1 MTFFPSSRFIRSAC
15 FAFLA
20 VAGLVATAAAETIE
34 IAAAECAGM
43 SGFRAHWDRTIP
55 VAEEGERIQRDAVVK
70 DRGQTAVWGGEKP
83 GPLAFDAVHR
93 SLLVRFPGAAKEIA
107 AAVKSGK
114 EIEKVELVLP
124 HLDEELWPTGS
135 GGADYPCADGYR
147 YRMNWDCDKMYR
159 AQRPS
164 WHAVA
169 HALRKPWTA
178 DAAIGPTYNAAIN
191 GAVYWKRFGATD
203 TAEDRYPAQLG
214 PAEVSSYKPEGR
226 MDVTTVLTD
235 SAYGKT
241 LADRL
246 GVIANNGF
254 VINKEEVYDARYF
267 TGAYEWAI
275 STGPQA
281 ILVKQPKLI
290 VTLKAGKAEQATP
303 PAVDVA
309 AVAAKHKDKPLGS
322 PTAVVPTAA
331 EVQKLDEQ
339 FTAKPDWMPDWQY
352 AHVKQL
358 MGLESGGKAEPF
370 YYRVVPQHVR
380 NRAKQEAEQEA
391 KKTGKPVDADYAAY
405 LAWLD
410 WVNGRPP
417 RYWEGHLTAA
427 DNITQWYN
435 YRAALPGPVQ
445 DSVIRSWNA
454 WLMPDRETQLD
465 GNLRR
470 QYDDTSGKLIHPMA
484 DDPRVGK
491 SKDGKQAEWGQG
503 DVYYKKTGDWRG
515 NKSYYRSGFTR
526 EMSTANFNSSA
537 ASGALLNGQIIGSEK
552 AMDDG
557 RAGLMQFPFWMWT
570 FGSGVG
576 QEYIDPYYWAIATAG
591 NKLFADFCEQP
602 EDKLAG
608 WSIMNKT
615 VNDLACGYHPNLKRL
630 VGPASRTFS
639 EHSLGQQDGLYHIL
653 HVISPRGS
661 LCDTDTGTLPALTM
675 PKDANGNSPQPV
687 SAWGHDYPP
696 AMVALQSLSGP
707 WAEPWFAEMVDEKPL
722 PWSAVLEKEGDT
734 IVTHFGVN
742 YGLASIRT
750 KPQRLHVVGQWR
762 RKAELPKSM
771 SDIGTLDM
779 RVGFNQTQIANDGSG
794 VISEEG
800 IYRTFQEGNRLIMV
814 AKPKPQVIQ
823 QTAAEHQYGNRKQPA
838 QEIKSVQCT
847 AALFS
852 YEQPQPTWEIFV
864 GDKKIDSLP
873 ATAKFGQVISIRDG
887 VSYLAIRPLPTTDVG
902 RDTEVSL
909 EAGQPQMEAY
919 HEAVNVQPALLINA
933 YFYKKDAPIGA
944 DALKQ
949 LEGGIG
955 GFVVEMG
962 DEADF
967 GSFQKFQEHI
977 KKTKLEAD
985 AKSLSY
991 RSGSD
996 TLTAAWDAF
1005 AVNGKDPVAGFRERL
1020 LWQDTSLSQMG
1031 RTSLEKNGAVL
1042 DRGPLHP
1049 ELNMLLQTFPKQ
1061 KIYVATN
1068 MLPNYLPYSF
1078 REPGGVKIVA
1088 DGGCSMGRWAVKDS
1102 REIDIRYTPF
1112 GGNYRAGAEKE
1123 MRLAT
1128 LLFVSGTKDTPKVI
1142 LNGKDISA
1150 GLKAWKQD
1158 GTAGWLVPLV
1168 GDLPAD
1174 DQIAARLT
1182 AAQKLVQAK

>member
-1 MTFFPSSRFIRSAC
+1 MRTRALQIAQIWWLAP
-15 FAFLA
+15 FLLI
-20 VAGLVATAAAETIE
+20 GTATAAAETLE
-34 IAAAECAGM
+34 ITAAECAGM

-93 SLLVRFPGAAKEIA
+93 SLLVRFPDAAKEIA
-107 AAVKSGK
+107 AALKAGK
-114 EIEKVELVLP
+114 QIEKVELVLP

-159 AQRPS
+159 AQRPN

-178 DAAIGPTYNAAIN
+178 DAAIGPTYNAAVN

-214 PAEVSSYKPEGR
+214 PTEVSSYKPDGR
-226 MDVTTVLTD
+226 MDVTAVLTD

-290 VTLKAGKAEQATP
+290 VTLKAGTAEQAMP

-309 AVAAKHKDKPLGS
+309 AIAAKHKGKPLGT
-322 PTAVVPTAA
+322 PTAVVPSAA

-339 FTAKPDWMPDWQY
+339 FTAKPTWMPDWQY

-370 YYRVVPQHVR
+370 YYRVVPPHVR
-380 NRAKQEAEQEA
+380 NRAKQEAEQLA
-391 KKTGKPVDADYAAY
+391 KKTGQPVDADYAVY
-405 LAWLD
+405 LSWLD

-427 DNITQWYN
+427 DNVTQWYN
-435 YRAALPGPVQ
+435 FRAALPGPVQ
-445 DSVIRSWNA
+445 DSMLRSWNA
-454 WLMPDRETQLD
+454 WLMPDRDTQLD

-470 QYDDTSGKLIHPMA
+470 QYDETSGKLIHPMA

-491 SKDGKQAEWGQG
+491 SKDGKPAEWGQG

-602 EDKLAG
+602 EDRLAG

-615 VNDLACGYHPNLKRL
+615 VNDLACGYHPNLKKL

-661 LCDTDTGTLPALTM
+661 LCDTDTGTLPAITM
-675 PKDANGNSPQPV
+675 PKDANGNTPQPV

-722 PWSAVLEKEGDT
+722 PWSAVLEKEGDA
-734 IVTHFGVN
+734 IVTYFGVN

-750 KPQRLHVVGQWR
+750 KPQRLHVLGHWR

-771 SDIGTLDM
+771 RDIGTLDM

-800 IYRTFQEGNRLIMV
+800 IYRTFQEGNRLIML

-852 YEQPQPTWEIFV
+852 YEQPQPTWQIFV

-873 ATAKFGQVISIRDG
+873 ATAKFGQAIVIRDG

-902 RDTEVSL
+902 RDAEVTL

-919 HEAVNVQPALLINA
+919 HEGVNVQPALLINA
-933 YFYKKDAPIGA
+933 YFYKKDAPISA

-949 LEGGIG
+949 LENAYG

-962 DEADF
+962 DEVEY
-967 GSFQKFQEHI
+967 GSFEKFRQHIQKG
-977 KKTKLEAD
+977 KLDAAD
-985 AKSLSY
+985 NDLTY
-991 RSGSD
+991 VSGSD
-996 TLTAAWDAF
+996 TLKASWDAF
-1005 AVNGKDPVAGFRERL
+1005 TVNGKDPVAGFRERH

-1031 RTSLEKNGAVL
+1031 RKGLEKNGAVL

-1068 MLPNYLPYSF
+1068 MLPNYLVYSF

-1088 DGGCSMGRWAVKDS
+1088 DGAYSMGRWAVKDS

-1112 GGNYRAGAEKE
+1112 GGVYREGAEKE
-1123 MRLAT
+1123 GAVAST
-1128 LLFVSGTKDTPKVI
+1128 LFVSGMKQKPKVM
-1142 LNGKDISA
+1142 LNGKDVTA
-1150 GLKAWKQD
+1150 GLKASKQD
-1158 GTAGWLVPLV
+1158 GTDGWLIPL
-1168 GDLPAD
+1168 P
-1174 DQIAARLT
+1174 
-1182 AAQKLVQAK
+1182 

>member
-1 MTFFPSSRFIRSAC
+1 MRTRALQIAQIWWLAP
-15 FAFLA
+15 FLLI
-20 VAGLVATAAAETIE
+20 GTATAAGETLE
-34 IAAAECAGM
+34 ITAAECAGM

-83 GPLAFDAVHR
+83 GPLVFDAVHR

-107 AAVKSGK
+107 AALKAGK
-114 EIEKVELVLP
+114 QIEKVELVLP

-159 AQRPS
+159 AQRPN

-214 PAEVSSYKPEGR
+214 PTEVSSYKPDGR
-226 MDVTTVLTD
+226 MDVTAVLTD

-290 VTLKAGKAEQATP
+290 VTLKAGKAEQAMP

-309 AVAAKHKDKPLGS
+309 ALAAKHKGKPLGT
-322 PTAVVPTAA
+322 PTAVVPSAA

-339 FTAKPDWMPDWQY
+339 FTAKPTWMPDWQY

-370 YYRVVPQHVR
+370 YYRVVPPHVR
-380 NRAKQEAEQEA
+380 NRAKQEAEQLA
-391 KKTGKPVDADYAAY
+391 KKTGQPVDADYAVY
-405 LAWLD
+405 LSWLD

-454 WLMPDRETQLD
+454 WLMPDRETALD

-602 EDKLAG
+602 EDRLAG

-615 VNDLACGYHPNLKRL
+615 VNDLACGYHPNLKKL

-661 LCDTDTGTLPALTM
+661 LCDTDTGTLPAITI
-675 PKDANGNSPQPV
+675 PKDANGNTPQPV

-722 PWSAVLEKEGDT
+722 PWSAVLEKEGDA
-734 IVTHFGVN
+734 IVTYFGVN

-750 KPQRLHVVGQWR
+750 KPQRLHVLGHWR

-771 SDIGTLDM
+771 RDIGTLDM

-800 IYRTFQEGNRLIMV
+800 VYRTFQDGNRLIML

-852 YEQPQPTWEIFV
+852 YEQPQPTWQIFV
-864 GDKKIDSLP
+864 GDKRIDSLP
-873 ATAKFGQVISIRDG
+873 ATAKFGQVITVRDG
-887 VSYLAIRPLPTTDVG
+887 VSYIALRALPTTDVG
-902 RDTEVSL
+902 RDAEVTL
-909 EAGQPQMEAY
+909 EAGQPQMQAY

-933 YFYKKDAPIGA
+933 YFYKKDAPISA

-949 LEGGIG
+949 LEGGLG

-962 DEADF
+962 DEAEY
-967 GSFQKFQEHI
+967 GSFEKFRQHIQKG
-977 KKTKLEAD
+977 KLDAAD
-985 AKSLSY
+985 KNLTY
-991 RSGSD
+991 VSGSD
-996 TLTAAWDAF
+996 TLKASWDAF
-1005 AVNGKDPVAGFRERL
+1005 TVNGKDPVAGFRERH

-1031 RTSLEKNGAVL
+1031 RKSLEKNGAVL

-1068 MLPNYLPYSF
+1068 MLPNYLVYSF

-1088 DGGCSMGRWAVKDS
+1088 DGACSMGRWAVKDS

-1112 GGNYRAGAEKE
+1112 GGVYREGAEKE
-1123 MRLAT
+1123 GAVAST
-1128 LLFVSGTKDTPKVI
+1128 LFVSGMKQKPKVM
-1142 LNGKDISA
+1142 LNGKDVTA
-1150 GLKAWKQD
+1150 GLKALKQD
-1158 GTAGWLVPLV
+1158 GTDGWLIQ
-1168 GDLPAD
+1168 LP
-1174 DQIAARLT
+1174 
-1182 AAQKLVQAK
+1182 

>member
-1 MTFFPSSRFIRSAC
+1 MRTRALQIAQIWWLAP
-15 FAFLA
+15 FLLI
-20 VAGLVATAAAETIE
+20 GTATAAGETLE
-34 IAAAECAGM
+34 ITAAECAGM

-83 GPLAFDAVHR
+83 GPLVFDAVHR

-107 AAVKSGK
+107 AALKAGK
-114 EIEKVELVLP
+114 QIEKVELVLP

-159 AQRPS
+159 AQRPN

-178 DAAIGPTYNAAIN
+178 DAAIGPTYNAAVN

-203 TAEDRYPAQLG
+203 TAEDRYPARLG
-214 PAEVSSYKPEGR
+214 PTEVSSYKPDGR
-226 MDVTTVLTD
+226 MDVTAVLTD

-290 VTLKAGKAEQATP
+290 VTLKAGKAEQAMP

-309 AVAAKHKDKPLGS
+309 ALAAKHKGKPLGT
-322 PTAVVPTAA
+322 PTAVVPSAA

-339 FTAKPDWMPDWQY
+339 FTAKPTWMPDWQY

-370 YYRVVPQHVR
+370 YYRVVPPHVR
-380 NRAKQEAEQEA
+380 NRAKQEAEQLA
-391 KKTGKPVDADYAAY
+391 KKTGQPVDADYAVY
-405 LAWLD
+405 LSWLD

-454 WLMPDRETQLD
+454 WLMPDRETALD

-491 SKDGKQAEWGQG
+491 SKDGKPAEWGQG

-602 EDKLAG
+602 EDRLAG

-615 VNDLACGYHPNLKRL
+615 VNDLACGYHPNLKKL

-661 LCDTDTGTLPALTM
+661 LCDTDTGTLPAITI
-675 PKDANGNSPQPV
+675 PKDANGNTPQPV

-722 PWSAVLEKEGDT
+722 PWSAVLEKEGDA
-734 IVTHFGVN
+734 IVTYFGVN

-750 KPQRLHVVGQWR
+750 KPQRLHVLGHWR

-771 SDIGTLDM
+771 RDIGTLDM

-800 IYRTFQEGNRLIMV
+800 IYRTFQEGNRLIML

-823 QTAAEHQYGNRKQPA
+823 QTAAEHQYGNRKQPV

-852 YEQPQPTWEIFV
+852 YEQPQPTWQIFV

-873 ATAKFGQVISIRDG
+873 ATAKFGQAIVIRDG
-887 VSYLAIRPLPTTDVG
+887 VSYIALRPLPTTDVG
-902 RDTEVSL
+902 RDAEVTL

-919 HEAVNVQPALLINA
+919 HEGVNVQPALLINA
-933 YFYKKDAPIGA
+933 YFYKKDAPISA

-949 LEGGIG
+949 LEGGLG

-962 DEADF
+962 DEAEY
-967 GSFQKFQEHI
+967 GSFEKFRQHIQKG
-977 KKTKLEAD
+977 KLDAAD
-985 AKSLSY
+985 KNLTY
-991 RSGSD
+991 VSGSD
-996 TLTAAWDAF
+996 TLKASWDAF
-1005 AVNGKDPVAGFRERL
+1005 TVNGKDPVAGFRERH

-1031 RTSLEKNGAVL
+1031 RKGLEKNGAVL

-1068 MLPNYLPYSF
+1068 MLPNYLVYSF

-1088 DGGCSMGRWAVKDS
+1088 DGACSMGRWAVKDS

-1112 GGNYRAGAEKE
+1112 GGVYREGAEKE
-1123 MRLAT
+1123 GAVAST
-1128 LLFVSGTKDTPKVI
+1128 LFVSGMKQKPKVM
-1142 LNGKDISA
+1142 LNGKDVTA
-1150 GLKAWKQD
+1150 GLKASKQD
-1158 GTAGWLVPLV
+1158 GTDGWLIQ
-1168 GDLPAD
+1168 LP
-1174 DQIAARLT
+1174 
-1182 AAQKLVQAK
+1182 

>member
-1 MTFFPSSRFIRSAC
+1 MICFPGGRFIRSAC

-20 VAGLVATAAAETIE
+20 VVAYLATASAETIE
-34 IAAAECAGM
+34 IASSECAGM

-55 VAEEGERIQRDAVVK
+55 VAEDGARVQRDAVVK
-70 DRGQTAVWGGEKP
+70 DRGQTAVWGGDKP

-93 SLLVRFPGAAKEIA
+93 SLLVRFPDAAKQIA

-135 GGADYPCADGYR
+135 GGSDFPCDDGYR

-159 AQRPS
+159 AQRPN

-178 DAAIGPTYNAAIN
+178 DAAIGPTYNAAVN

-214 PAEVSSYKPEGR
+214 PTEVSSYAPEGR
-226 MDVTTVLTD
+226 MDVTAVLTD
-235 SAYGKT
+235 ATYGKT

-254 VINKEEVYDARYF
+254 VINKQEVYDARFF

-281 ILVKQPKLI
+281 ILVKQPKLV
-290 VTLKAGKAEQATP
+290 VTLKPGRAEQVATP
-303 PAVDVA
+303 AIDVKTL
-309 AVAAKHKDKPLGS
+309 VAKHKDKPLGA
-322 PTAVVPTAA
+322 PTAVVPSAD
-331 EVQKLDEQ
+331 ELRKLDGQ
-339 FTAKPDWMPDWQY
+339 FTAKPEWMPDWQY
-352 AHVKQL
+352 AHVKEL

-370 YYRVVPQHVR
+370 YYRVVPPHVR
-380 NRAKQEAEQEA
+380 NRARQEAEQAA
-391 KKTGKPVDADYAAY
+391 KKAGKPVDADYAVY

-435 YRAALPGPVQ
+435 FRAALPGPVQ
-445 DSVIRSWNA
+445 DSIIRCWSA
-454 WLMPDRETQLD
+454 WLMPDRDTQLD
-465 GNLRR
+465 GTLRR
-470 QYDDTSGKLIHPMA
+470 QYDETSGKLIHPMA

-526 EMSTANFNSSA
+526 EISTANFNSSA

-552 AMDDG
+552 AMADG

-576 QEYIDPYYWAIATAG
+576 QEYIDHYYWAIATAG

-639 EHSLGQQDGLYHIL
+639 EHMLGQQDGLYHIL

-661 LCDTDTGTLPALTM
+661 LCDIDSGVLPALTVA
-675 PKDANGNSPQPV
+675 KDANGRTPQPV

-707 WAEPWFAEMVDEKPL
+707 WAEPWFGEMLDEKPL
-722 PWSAVLEKEGDT
+722 PWSAVLEKEGDAV
-734 IVTHFGVN
+734 VTYFGVN

-750 KPQRLHVVGQWR
+750 KPQRVHVLGQWR

-771 SDIGTLDM
+771 RDIGTLDM
-779 RVGFNQTQIANDGSG
+779 RVGFNQTQLANDGSG
-794 VISEEG
+794 VMSEQG
-800 IYRTFQEGNRLIMV
+800 TYRTYQDGNRLIMV

-823 QTAAEHQYGNRKQPA
+823 QQAAEHQYGNRKAPA

-873 ATAKFGQVISIRDG
+873 ATAKFGQVIVIRDG

-902 RDTEVSL
+902 RDAEVTL

-919 HEAVNVQPALLINA
+919 HEQVNVQPALLINA
-933 YFYKKDAPIGA
+933 YFYKKNASMPA
-944 DALKQ
+944 DAIKQ
-949 LEGGIG
+949 LDNAFG

-977 KKTKLEAD
+977 RKTKLDAD

-1005 AVNGKDPVAGFRERL
+1005 TVNGKDPVAGFRERQ

-1031 RTSLEKNGAVL
+1031 RKTLEKNGAVL
-1042 DRGPLHP
+1042 DRGSLHP

-1068 MLPNYLPYSF
+1068 MLPNYLPYGF

-1088 DGGCSMGRWAVKDS
+1088 DGGSSMGRWAVKDS

-1112 GGNYRAGAEKE
+1112 GGDYRAGAEKE
-1123 MRLAT
+1123 LPLAS
-1128 LLFVSGTKDTPKVI
+1128 LLFVSGTKDKPKVT
-1142 LNGKDISA
+1142 LNGRDVS
-1150 GLKAWKQD
+1150 GDLRAWKH
-1158 GTAGWLVPLV
+1158 GGAAGWLVSLT
-1168 GDLPAD
+1168 GSFPAD
-1174 DQIAARLT
+1174 DQISSRLT
-1182 AAQKLVQAK
+1182 AAESLVRGK

>member
-1 MTFFPSSRFIRSAC
+1 MRTRALQIAQIWWLAP
-15 FAFLA
+15 FLLI
-20 VAGLVATAAAETIE
+20 GTATAAAETLE
-34 IAAAECAGM
+34 ITAAECAGM

-83 GPLAFDAVHR
+83 GPLVFDAVHR

-107 AAVKSGK
+107 AALKAGK
-114 EIEKVELVLP
+114 QIEKVELVLP

-159 AQRPS
+159 AQRPN

-178 DAAIGPTYNAAIN
+178 DAAIGPTYNAAVN

-214 PAEVSSYKPEGR
+214 PTEVSSYKPDGR
-226 MDVTTVLTD
+226 MDVTAVLTD

-290 VTLKAGKAEQATP
+290 VTLKAGKAEQAMP

-309 AVAAKHKDKPLGS
+309 AIAAKHKGKPLGT
-322 PTAVVPTAA
+322 PTAVVPSAA

-339 FTAKPDWMPDWQY
+339 FTAKPTWMPDWQY

-370 YYRVVPQHVR
+370 YYRVVPPHVR
-380 NRAKQEAEQEA
+380 NRAKQEAEQLA
-391 KKTGKPVDADYAAY
+391 KKTGQPVDADYAVY
-405 LAWLD
+405 LSWLD

-454 WLMPDRETQLD
+454 WLMPDRETALD

-602 EDKLAG
+602 EDRLAG

-615 VNDLACGYHPNLKRL
+615 VNDLACGYHPNLKKL

-661 LCDTDTGTLPALTM
+661 LCDTDTGTLPAITI
-675 PKDANGNSPQPV
+675 PKDANGNTPQPV

-722 PWSAVLEKEGDT
+722 PWSAVLEKEGDA
-734 IVTHFGVN
+734 IVTYFGVN

-750 KPQRLHVVGQWR
+750 KPQRLHVLGHWR

-771 SDIGTLDM
+771 RDIGTLDM

-800 IYRTFQEGNRLIMV
+800 VYRTFQDGNRLIML

-852 YEQPQPTWEIFV
+852 YEQPQPTWQIFV
-864 GDKKIDSLP
+864 GDKRIDSLP
-873 ATAKFGQVISIRDG
+873 ATAKFGQVITVRDG
-887 VSYLAIRPLPTTDVG
+887 VSYIALRALPTTDVG
-902 RDTEVSL
+902 RDAEVTL
-909 EAGQPQMEAY
+909 EAGQPQMQAY

-933 YFYKKDAPIGA
+933 YFYKKDAPISA

-949 LEGGIG
+949 LEGGLG

-962 DEADF
+962 DEAEY
-967 GSFQKFQEHI
+967 GSFEKFRQHIQKG
-977 KKTKLEAD
+977 KLDAAD
-985 AKSLSY
+985 KNLTY
-991 RSGSD
+991 VSGSD
-996 TLTAAWDAF
+996 TLKASWDAF
-1005 AVNGKDPVAGFRERL
+1005 TVNGKDPVAGFRERH

-1031 RTSLEKNGAVL
+1031 RKGLEKNGAVL

-1068 MLPNYLPYSF
+1068 MLPNYLVYSF

-1088 DGGCSMGRWAVKDS
+1088 DGACSMGRWAVKDS

-1112 GGNYRAGAEKE
+1112 GGVYREGAEKE
-1123 MRLAT
+1123 GAVAST
-1128 LLFVSGTKDTPKVI
+1128 LFVSGMKQKPKVM
-1142 LNGKDISA
+1142 LNGKDVTA
-1150 GLKAWKQD
+1150 GLKALKQD
-1158 GTAGWLVPLV
+1158 GTDGWLIQ
-1168 GDLPAD
+1168 LP
-1174 DQIAARLT
+1174 
-1182 AAQKLVQAK
+1182 